1 LPLLVTIGL
10 LAVIMMI
17 LKRTWWNK
25 LKDY

>member
-1 LPLLVTIGL
+1 LLVTIGL
-10 LAVIMMI
+10 LAIIMMI